1 MPLSVTS
8 TKPVHSAHS
17 KPVSGREKSE
27 CEMKAAISR

>member
-8 TKPVHSAHS
+8 TKPDHSAHS
-17 KPVSGREKSE
+17 KRVSGSEKSQ